1 MFRLNLKIALRNLWK
16 YKGYTAINIV
26 GLAIGLASCLLIF
39 LFLRFQTSFD
49 NSYDKQDRI
58 YRVVSSWTYPDGV
71 NFSNGVPAPLAP
83 ALRNDFS
90 QLEQVAAV
98 RSTRGVVLAK
108 GTYPVANASSENPEE
123 KPGNGASAATG
134 GNTDVKRKEQLYY
147 VEPQFFDIFNIEWLS
162 GKPAT
167 ALSAPGMMA
176 MSEKTAVKYF
186 GSWQNAIGKSVN
198 FDQKTDFKITAV
210 YKDLPQNS
218 DFPFGLIASYASFPG
233 KDSKEWGSVTNRA
246 ECYALLKPG
255 VAAEDLDQP
264 LKKFVDKYYTHNAPG
279 KENHIFQAMS
289 EVHHDGRFGNFRYT
303 TISYKELAGLG
314 VIGIFLLITACINF
328 INLATAQA
336 ISRSKEVGV
345 RKVMGSRRGQ
355 LVWQFLSETTLI
367 TVIALLLA
375 CVMTELAIPGMEHL
389 MDDQVKFQLFSE
401 PAIFGFMLV
410 LVIVVSFLAGLY
422 PALVISGFS
431 PALAIKNKIS
441 AANAG
446 GIGLRKTL
454 VVLQFAITAVLI
466 ISTLVVVRQMEFVR
480 EKSLGFDHASVAVID
495 MPTDSL
501 NRTKQHGFRE
511 KIMQLP
517 GIKESSYCIAAPLS
531 NGNSETNF
539 SFDHRGKDED
549 FQLNLKIADENYLKT
564 FNMVVVAGRGL
575 SKSDTIK
582 EFVVNEQLLKM
593 LNVLRPEDAIGK
605 RLKVSGKEAPIVG
618 VIKDFNNN
626 SLKQAV
632 SPLVIFS
639 NQKHYGSMAMKIDPK
654 ELSKT
659 MSQVEELWNATFP
672 NDVYGLEFMDQTI
685 ESFYRTE
692 QVMGVLFKVFAGV
705 IIFISFIGLFGLVS
719 FIATQR
725 TREIAIRKVLG
736 ASTMELVKMLNRS
749 FLYMVLIA
757 NLLAW
762 PLAYIFTSK
771 WLDGFAYRI
780 DLSIWPFLL
789 AMVLSVLITLVT
801 VSLRSLKAAKTNPI
815 DALKYE

>member
-16 YKGYTAINIV
+16 YKGYTAINVI

-58 YRVVSSWTYPDGV
+58 YRVVSSWTYPDGDF
-71 NFSNGVPAPLAP
+71 FSNGVPVPLAP

-108 GTYPVANASSENPEE
+108 GTYPVANTTSEDRVGKELQ
-123 KPGNGASAATG
+123 GAAGTQ
-134 GNTDVKRKEQLYY
+134 GNTDVKRKEEIYY
-147 VEPQFFDIFNIEWLS
+147 VEPRFYDIFNITWLS

-176 MSEKTAVKYF
+176 MSEKTATKYF
-186 GSWQNAIGKSVN
+186 GSWQNAIGKSIN
-198 FDQKTDFKITAV
+198 FDQKTDFKITGV
-210 YKDLPQNS
+210 FKDFPQNS
-218 DFPFGLIASYASFPG
+218 DFPFGLVASYASFPG
-233 KDSKEWGSVTNRA
+233 KDSKEWGSVTNRS
-246 ECYALLKPG
+246 ECYVLLKPG
-255 VAAEDLDQP
+255 VAVTDLDQP
-264 LKKFVDKYYTHNAPG
+264 LQNFIKKYYVDNGPG
-279 KENHIFQAMS
+279 KENHMFQPMS
-289 EVHHDGRFGNFRYT
+289 EVHHDGRFGNFNYT
-303 TISYKELAGLG
+303 TVSYQELGGLA

-389 MDDQVKFQLFSE
+389 MDDKIRFQLFAE
-401 PAIFGFMLV
+401 PAIFGFMLL
-410 LVIVVSFLAGLY
+410 LVAVVSFLAGLY

-466 ISTLVVVRQMEFVR
+466 ISTLVVIRQMEFVR
-480 EKSLGFDHASVAVID
+480 EKSLGFDHASVAVVDI
-495 MPTDSL
+495 PTDSL
-501 NRTKQHGFRE
+501 NLTKLNGFRE

-517 GIKESSYCIAAPLS
+517 GVKESTYCIAAPLS
-531 NGNSETNF
+531 NGNSESNF
-539 SFDHRGKDED
+539 SFDNRGKDED
-549 FQLNLKIADENYLKT
+549 FQLNLKIADEHYLKT
-564 FNMVVVAGRGL
+564 FNMAVVAGRGL
-575 SKSDTIK
+575 SKSDTVK
-582 EFVVNEQLLKM
+582 EYVVNEKLLKM
-593 LNVLRPEDAIGK
+593 LNVLRPEDVLGK
-605 RLKVSGKEAPIVG
+605 RMKINGLEAPIVG
-618 VIKDFNNN
+618 VVKDFNNN

-639 NQKHYGSMAMKIDPK
+639 NRKHYSSMALKIDPK
-654 ELSKT
+654 EVSKT
-659 MSQVEELWNATFP
+659 MNEVEQIWNATFP
-672 NDVYGLEFMDQTI
+672 NHVYELEFMDQTI

-719 FIATQR
+719 FITTQR

-757 NLLAW
+757 NLVAW

>member
-58 YRVVSSWTYPDGV
+58 YRVVSSWTYPDGDF
-71 NFSNGVPAPLAP
+71 FSNGVPVPLAP

-98 RSTRGVVLAK
+98 RSARGVVLAK
-108 GTYPVANASSENPEE
+108 GTYPVANASSEDQEGKE
-123 KPGNGASAATG
+123 LQGTEGTQ
-134 GNTDVKRKEQLYY
+134 GNTDVKRKEQIYY
-147 VEPQFFDIFNIEWLS
+147 VEPQFYDIFNITWLS

-176 MSEKTAVKYF
+176 MSEKTATKYF

-198 FDQKTDFKITAV
+198 FDQKTDFKITGV
-210 YKDLPQNS
+210 FKDFPQNS
-218 DFPFGLIASYASFPG
+218 DFPFGLVASYASFPE
-233 KDSKEWGSVTNRA
+233 KDSKAWGSVTNRS
-246 ECYALLKPG
+246 ECYVLLKPG
-255 VAAEDLDQP
+255 VAVTDLDQP
-264 LKKFVDKYYTHNAPG
+264 LQKLIKKYYVDNGPG
-279 KENHIFQAMS
+279 KENHMFQPMS
-289 EVHHDGRFGNFRYT
+289 EVHHDGRFGNFRFT
-303 TISYKELAGLG
+303 TVSYKELAGLG
-314 VIGIFLLITACINF
+314 VIGVFLLITACINF

-375 CVMTELAIPGMEHL
+375 CVMTELAIPGMESL
-389 MDDQVKFQLFSE
+389 MGDKIRFRLFSE
-401 PAIFGFMLV
+401 PAIFGFMLL
-410 LVIVVSFLAGLY
+410 LVAVVSFLAGLY

-466 ISTLVVVRQMEFVR
+466 ISTLIVVRQMEFVR
-480 EKSLGFDHASVAVID
+480 EKSLGFDHASVAVVDI
-495 MPTDSL
+495 PTDSL
-501 NRTKQHGFRE
+501 NLTKLNGFRE

-517 GIKESSYCIAAPLS
+517 GVKESSYCIAAPLS
-531 NGNSETNF
+531 NGNSESNF
-539 SFDHRGKDED
+539 SFDNRGKDED

-564 FNMVVVAGRGL
+564 FNMAVVAGRGL

-582 EFVVNEQLLKM
+582 EFVVNEKLLKM

-605 RLKVSGKEAPIVG
+605 RMKVNGVEAPIVG

-632 SPLVIFS
+632 SPLVIYS
-639 NQKHYGSMAMKIDPK
+639 NRKHYSSMALKIDPK
-654 ELSKT
+654 EVSKT
-659 MSQVEELWNATFP
+659 MSEVEQVWNATFP
-672 NDVYGLEFMDQTI
+672 NHVYELEFMDQTI

-757 NLLAW
+757 NLVAW